1 MRLAVAP
8 TTWLDRRDE
17 HDQGAEMPVAVVQD
31 WAEGGNDTTRY
42 DAIHERVMA
51 SGTPDGFRMHA
62 AGATPDGGFRIFEVW
77 QSQDHFDRFMEERLM
92 PILREIGAGG
102 DPPNV
107 TSYELREY
115 IAT

>member
-1 MRLAVAP
+1 MRLAVA
-8 TTWLDRRDE
+8 TWLDRRDE
-17 HDQGAEMPVAVVQD
+17 HDRGGEMPVAVVQH
-31 WAEGGNDTTRY
+31 WAEGGNDTTSY

-51 SGTPDGFRMHA
+51 SGTPDGFCMHA

-77 QSQDHFDRFMEERLM
+77 ESQDHFDRFVEERLM

-102 DPPNV
+102 DPPNL
-107 TSYELREY
+107 TSYELHEY

>member
-1 MRLAVAP
+1 
-8 TTWLDRRDE
+8 
-17 HDQGAEMPVAVVQD
+17 MPVAVVQD

-77 QSQDHFDRFMEERLM
+77 ESQDHFDRFVEERLM

-107 TSYELREY
+107 TSYELHEY

>member
-1 MRLAVAP
+1 MS
-8 TTWLDRRDE
+8 TTKGD
-17 HDQGAEMPVAVVQD
+17 EMPVAVVQD
-31 WAEGGNDTTRY
+31 WVEGGNDTKGY

-77 QSQDHFDRFMEERLM
+77 ESQDHFDRFAEERLM

-102 DPPNV
+102 DPPTL
-107 TSYELREY
+107 TSYELHEY